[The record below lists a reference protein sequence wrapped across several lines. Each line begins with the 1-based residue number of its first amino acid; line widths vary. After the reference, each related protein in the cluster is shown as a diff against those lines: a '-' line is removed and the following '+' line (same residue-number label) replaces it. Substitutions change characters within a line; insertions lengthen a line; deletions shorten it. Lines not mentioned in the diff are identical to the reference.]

1 MQKILQFLIGL
12 TLLLLGAS
20 GLLLLIVGY
29 LCYRYWFV
37 AFYQLIPYL
46 LFLLYVP
53 LMLWL
58 LITGIGVLARRD
70 WARYSLQTLSVFL
83 ILTGIILITAL
94 NTLSFSGNLQLTWKQ
109 LKVAGTVGL
118 FVLLILLP
126 LFSLMLFSE
135 KKEELWTDSHSRAE
149 DKPSM
154 YNFH

>member
-1 MQKILQFLIGL
+1 MQKIFAVLDRTT
-12 TLLLLGAS
+12 TLLLLSAS

-83 ILTGIILITAL
+83 ILDRDHL
-94 NTLSFSGNLQLTWKQ
+94 NYGFKHPFFLWESATYLKQ

-126 LFSLMLFSE
+126 LFS
-135 KKEELWTDSHSRAE
+135 
-149 DKPSM
+149 
-154 YNFH
+154 